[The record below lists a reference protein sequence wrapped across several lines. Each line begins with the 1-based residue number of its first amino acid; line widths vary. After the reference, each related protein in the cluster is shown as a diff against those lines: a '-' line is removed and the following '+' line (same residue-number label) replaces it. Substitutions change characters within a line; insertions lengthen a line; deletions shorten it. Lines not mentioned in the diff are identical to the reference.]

1 MNSNNTRV
9 LSLIGSSHK
18 GGNTA
23 LVTKAFA
30 DITGSKVIDLRE
42 RDISYY
48 DYDHKN
54 RDDDFLPLIKDFIDH
69 YDTLVIVTPIY
80 WYTMSAEVK
89 TFLDRISDLLTIEK
103 DLGRQLRGKSMA
115 LISQT
120 EGDFFHEWFAEPVRL
135 TAKYLGMNF
144 KGHVHVS
151 IEQDLVSQ
159 KSQKGLQIFAE
170 KLDADPDLLK

>member
-1 MNSNNTRV
+1 MNKNETRI
-9 LSLIGSSHK
+9 LSIIGSSHQN
-18 GGNTA
+18 GNTT

-30 DITGSKVIDLRE
+30 EISGSEVVDLGE
-42 RDISYY
+42 KDISYY

-54 RDDDFLPLIKDFIDH
+54 HKDDFLPLIEDFINH

-103 DLGRQLRGKSMA
+103 DIGRQLRGKSMA

-120 EGDFFHEWFAEPVRL
+120 EGDYYHEWFAEPISL
-135 TAKYLGMNF
+135 TAKYLGMDF

-151 IEQDLVSQ
+151 IENGVVSDEYINRLNHLSIQLVSPYDQ
-159 KSQKGLQIFAE
+159 W
-170 KLDADPDLLK
+170 

>member
-1 MNSNNTRV
+1 MNTKETRI
-9 LSLIGSSHK
+9 LSLIGSSHQN
-18 GGNTA
+18 GNTTF
-23 LVTKAFA
+23 VTKLFA
-30 DITGSKVIDLRE
+30 DISGSEVIDLGQ

-54 RDDDFLPLIKDFIDH
+54 REDDFLPLIRNFIDH

-103 DLGRQLRGKSMA
+103 ETGRKLRGKSMA

-120 EGDFFHEWFAEPVRL
+120 EGDYCREWFAEPIKL
-135 TAKYLGMNF
+135 TAEYLGMEF

-151 IEQDLVSQ
+151 IEDGKVESE
-159 KSQKGLQIFAE
+159 FANRLRELFE
-170 KLDADPDLLK
+170 KLQA

>member
-1 MNSNNTRV
+1 MKETRI
-9 LSLIGSSHK
+9 LSLIGSSHQN
-18 GGNTA
+18 GNTA

-30 DITGSKVIDLRE
+30 EISNSHIIDLGQK
-42 RDISYY
+42 DISYY

-54 RDDDFLPLIKDFIDH
+54 RHDDFLTVIQDFIEN

-103 DLGRQLRGKSMA
+103 ETGRKLRGKSMA

-120 EGDFFHEWFAEPVRL
+120 EGDFFHEWFAEPIRL
-135 TAKYLGMNF
+135 TAKYLGMEF
-144 KGHVHVS
+144 KGHTHVS
-151 IEQDLVSQ
+151 IEDGRIGVDYIQ
-159 KSQKGLQIFAE
+159 K
-170 KLDADPDLLK
+170 LKQLSEVIHES